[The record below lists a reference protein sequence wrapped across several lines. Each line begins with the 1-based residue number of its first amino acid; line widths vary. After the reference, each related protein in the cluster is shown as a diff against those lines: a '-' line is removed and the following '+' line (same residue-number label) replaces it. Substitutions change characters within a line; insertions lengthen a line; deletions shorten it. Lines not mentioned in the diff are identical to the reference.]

1 MAICVTTILDQICVA
16 DTSVFLYTFILT
28 EPIWSFCVVA
38 FATSPFVSHC
48 LLLNPL
54 NTSGSHPCH
63 HLSVEDP
70 PWGMYVVC
78 VPDRICFCYI
88 MAVLRAS
95 VPRLKLDDVFE
106 QKNDVAKNVAEEL
119 GKVI

>member
-1 MAICVTTILDQICVA
+1 
-16 DTSVFLYTFILT
+16 
-28 EPIWSFCVVA
+28 
-38 FATSPFVSHC
+38 
-48 LLLNPL
+48 
-54 NTSGSHPCH
+54 
-63 HLSVEDP
+63 
-70 PWGMYVVC
+70 
-78 VPDRICFCYI
+78 

>member
-1 MAICVTTILDQICVA
+1 MPICVTTILDQICVA
-16 DTSVFLYTFILT
+16 DTSVFLYTSILT

-54 NTSGSHPCH
+54 ITSGSHPCH
-63 HLSVEDP
+63 HPLLRIHH
-70 PWGMYVVC
+70 GVC
-78 VPDRICFCYI
+78 MWYVPDRIFFCYI